1 MNQLIPLII
10 AVILGG
16 FATVLSLVL
25 IGPQFSERS
34 ADIKA
39 QQFAT
44 AGSSV
49 EAAMRIYK
57 TERATS
63 AFETDFGTTMVDG
76 TNNDGL
82 LDLGYLS
89 QVPVAPQG
97 TYQLE
102 VGQVDDGTGTGT
114 LVNGTDVY
122 LTARGENVSL
132 AVCEAVEELDNG
144 PASGTFTATVDTAD
158 LSVDMANNRLA
169 CFEDSTSA
177 GEYYLAFKVE

>member
-44 AGSSV
+44 AGSSI
-49 EAAMRIYK
+49 EAAMRIFK
-57 TERATS
+57 TERAVS
-63 AFETDFGTTMVDG
+63 AFETDFATTMVDG

-82 LDLGYLS
+82 VDLGYLS

-97 TYQLE
+97 VYELE
-102 VGQVDDGTGTGT
+102 LGGAAQD
-114 LVNGTDVY
+114 GTDVY
-122 LTARGENVSL
+122 LTARGADVSV

-144 PASGTFTATVDTAD
+144 PTSGTFSATVDSGDLTAD
-158 LSVDMANNRLA
+158 MAASRLA
-169 CFEDSTSA
+169 CFEDSDVA
-177 GEYYLAFKVE
+177 GELYLAFKVE

>member
-44 AGSSV
+44 AGSSI

-57 TERATS
+57 TERAVS
-63 AFETDFGTTMVDG
+63 AFETDFATTMVDA
-76 TNNDGL
+76 TNTDGL
-82 LDLGYLS
+82 VDLGYLS

-97 TYQLE
+97 VYELE
-102 VGQVDDGTGTGT
+102 VGT
-114 LVNGTDVY
+114 NNDVY
-122 LTARGENVSL
+122 LTARGADVSV

-144 PASGTFTATVDTAD
+144 PTSGAFTATVDTGD
-158 LSVDMANNRLA
+158 LTVDMAASRLA
-169 CFEDSTSA
+169 CFDTLA
-177 GEYYLAFKVE
+177 TPGELYLAFKVE

>member
-44 AGSSV
+44 AGSSI

-57 TERATS
+57 TERAVS
-63 AFETDFGTTMVDG
+63 AFETDFATTMVDG

-82 LDLGYLS
+82 VDLGYLS

-97 TYQLE
+97 VYELE
-102 VGQVDDGTGTGT
+102 LGGAAQDG
-114 LVNGTDVY
+114 NDVY
-122 LTARGENVSL
+122 LTARGSDVSL

-144 PASGTFTATVDTAD
+144 PASGTFTATVDTGD
-158 LSVDMANNRLA
+158 LTVDMAGNRLA
-169 CFEDSTSA
+169 CLEDA
-177 GEYYLAFKVE
+177 DVVGELYLAFKVE

>member
-44 AGSSV
+44 AGSSI

-57 TERATS
+57 TERAVS
-63 AFETDFGTTMVDG
+63 AFETDFATTMVDA
-76 TNNDGL
+76 TNTDGL
-82 LDLGYLS
+82 VDLGYLS

-97 TYQLE
+97 VYELE
-102 VGQVDDGTGTGT
+102 VGTDS
-114 LVNGTDVY
+114 DVY
-122 LTARGENVSL
+122 LTARGVTDNLVSL

-144 PASGTFTATVDTAD
+144 PTSGTFAATVDTAD
-158 LSVDMANNRLA
+158 LTADMAGSRLA
-169 CFEDSTSA
+169 CFEDSVNV
-177 GEYYLAFKVE
+177 GELYLAFKVE

>member
-44 AGSSV
+44 AGSSI

-57 TERATS
+57 TERAVS
-63 AFETDFGTTMVDG
+63 AFETDFATTMVDA
-76 TNNDGL
+76 TNTDGL
-82 LDLGYLS
+82 VDLGYLS

-97 TYQLE
+97 VYELE
-102 VGQVDDGTGTGT
+102 VGT
-114 LVNGTDVY
+114 NNDVY
-122 LTARGENVSL
+122 LTARGADVSL
-132 AVCEAVEELDNG
+132 SVCEAVEELDNG
-144 PASGTFTATVDTAD
+144 PTSGTFTATADTGD
-158 LSVDMANNRLA
+158 LTVDMAASRLA
-169 CFEDSTSA
+169 CFDTLA
-177 GEYYLAFKVE
+177 TPGELYLAFKVE

>member
-44 AGSSV
+44 AGSSI

-57 TERATS
+57 TERAVS
-63 AFETDFGTTMVDG
+63 AFETGFATTMVDG
-76 TNNDGL
+76 TNTDGL
-82 LDLGYLS
+82 VDLGYLS

-97 TYQLE
+97 VYELE
-102 VGQVDDGTGTGT
+102 LGQVSDGQGGFTA
-114 LVNGTDVY
+114 GTDVY
-122 LTARGENVSL
+122 LTARGADVSL

-144 PASGTFTATVDTAD
+144 PTSGTFAATVDSGD
-158 LSVDMANNRLA
+158 LSADMATSRLA
-169 CFEDSTSA
+169 CFEDSDVA
-177 GEYYLAFKVE
+177 GELYLAFKVE

>member
-44 AGSSV
+44 AGSSI

-57 TERATS
+57 TERAVS
-63 AFETDFGTTMVDG
+63 AFETGFATTMVDA
-76 TNNDGL
+76 TNTDGL
-82 LDLGYLS
+82 VDLGYLS

-97 TYQLE
+97 VYELE
-102 VGQVDDGTGTGT
+102 VGTE
-114 LVNGTDVY
+114 NDVY
-122 LTARGENVSL
+122 LTARGTDVTL

-144 PASGTFTATVDTAD
+144 PASGTFTANADTAD
-158 LSVDMANNRLA
+158 LTVDMANNRLA
-169 CFEDSTSA
+169 CFDTLA
-177 GEYYLAFKVE
+177 TPGDLYLAFKVE

>member
-44 AGSSV
+44 AGSSI
-49 EAAMRIYK
+49 EAAMRIFK
-57 TERATS
+57 TERAVS
-63 AFETDFGTTMVDG
+63 AFETDFANTMVDG

-82 LDLGYLS
+82 VDLGYLS

-97 TYQLE
+97 VYELE
-102 VGQVDDGTGTGT
+102 VGV
-114 LVNGTDVY
+114 TDATEVY
-122 LTARGENVSL
+122 LTARGADVSL

-144 PASGTFTATVDTAD
+144 PASGTFVAPAAD
-158 LSVDMANNRLA
+158 SGDLTVDMANNRLA
-169 CFEDSTSA
+169 CLTDNVSSEL
-177 GEYYLAFKVE
+177 YLAFKVE